1 MDMQGFHY
9 NLDAMF
15 PSEPDF
21 LEDEELCQKDLE
33 YFKRLYPKEMRLTAS
48 VLEEYLDRYEYE
60 GTPMYAQ
67 YPDAVTIYRMANE
80 VWNMLAMKAEKDMED
95 QWKNMLQIM
104 VSYIYDWQFR
114 LLHLHRNILH
124 SCIFNPV
131 YNKYTS
137 YKYRKQYQYFRN

>member
-60 GTPMYAQ
+60 GSPMYAQ

-104 VSYIYDWQFR
+104 VCQEMYVRRRRHEKF
-114 LLHLHRNILH
+114 
-124 SCIFNPV
+124 C
-131 YNKYTS
+131 
-137 YKYRKQYQYFRN
+137 RKFVNCGIR